1 MLNFSGDALKI
12 CKSLIFVNTFK
23 MTIDFYTYNCLNI
36 SDIEHLSSITL
47 EFYISLTNNLHLIYI
62 PYLLKNGR

>member
-1 MLNFSGDALKI
+1 
-12 CKSLIFVNTFK
+12 

-62 PYLLKNGR
+62 PYLLKMADERGGLARFAL

>member
-1 MLNFSGDALKI
+1 
-12 CKSLIFVNTFK
+12 

-62 PYLLKNGR
+62 PFSAKKMADERGGLARFAL